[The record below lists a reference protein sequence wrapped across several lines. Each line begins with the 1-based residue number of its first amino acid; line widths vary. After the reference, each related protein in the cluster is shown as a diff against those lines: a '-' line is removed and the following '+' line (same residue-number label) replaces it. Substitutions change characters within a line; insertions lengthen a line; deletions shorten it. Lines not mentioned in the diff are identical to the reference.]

1 MHEMQNIVRQIIRW
15 FFIWLYFV
23 LIVCLA
29 GAFIGVVTHLLFG
42 LIFMDTPDYGYQV
55 VLGFSNGLRYG
66 GVWAGGLAVV
76 LCVIRARKEYLQAQ
90 VVKVNR

>member
-1 MHEMQNIVRQIIRW
+1 MQNILRQIIRW